1 MDYIQEAE
9 NVLNTYQDLVNSLD
23 SLKDEI
29 RTIEYELQSIKSM
42 DYESVSGGSM
52 NSDDRITNL
61 IFKKQVKISAYK
73 LTKAKINNID
83 SALEYLRY
91 DGKEESQDAELL
103 KLFYIDK
110 YQMEYICDKLSLC
123 DRSIRRKRHIALRRF
138 SIQLFGI
145 KILNH

>member
-9 NVLNTYQDLVNSLD
+9 NVLNAYQDLVHSLD

-42 DYESVSGGSM
+42 DYESVSSGSM
-52 NSDDRITNL
+52 NSDDKITNL
-61 IFKKQVKISAYK
+61 IYKKQVKISAYK

-83 SALEYLRY
+83 NALEYLKC
-91 DGKEESQDAELL
+91 DGKEESQDAALL

-110 YQMEYICDKLSLC
+110 YRMEDICNKLNLC
-123 DRSIRRKRHIALRRF
+123 DRSIRRKKHCALKRF

-145 KILNH
+145 TPII

>member
-9 NVLNTYQDLVNSLD
+9 NVLNAYQDLVYSLD
-23 SLKDEI
+23 SLTDEI

-83 SALEYLRY
+83 NALGYLENNGEM
-91 DGKEESQDAELL
+91 DSLDKDIL
-103 KLFYIDK
+103 KLLFVDK
-110 YQMEYICDKLSLC
+110 FRLEDICYKLNLSESTL
-123 DRSIRRKRHIALRRF
+123 RRKKHYALKRF

-145 KILNH
+145 KAL

>member
-9 NVLNTYQDLVNSLD
+9 NVLNAYQDLVHSLD

-29 RTIEYELQSIKSM
+29 KTIEYELQSIKSI

-73 LTKAKINNID
+73 LTKAKINNINK
-83 SALEYLRY
+83 ALEYVEY
-91 DGKEESQDAELL
+91 DGKEETQDAELL
-103 KLFYIDK
+103 KLLYIDK
-110 YQMEYICDKLSLC
+110 YRIEQISSKLNLC
-123 DRSIRRKRHIALRRF
+123 DRSIRRKKYNALKRF
-138 SIQLFGI
+138 AVILFGI
-145 KILNH
+145 KMF

>member
-9 NVLNTYQDLVNSLD
+9 NVLSAYQDLVHSLD

-83 SALEYLRY
+83 SALDYLENNGEM
-91 DGKEESQDAELL
+91 DSLDKDIL
-103 KLFYIDK
+103 KLLFIDK
-110 YQMEYICDKLSLC
+110 FRMEDICYKLNLSESTL
-123 DRSIRRKRHIALRRF
+123 RRKRHYALKRF

-145 KILNH
+145 KAL

>member
-73 LTKAKINNID
+73 LTRAKINNID
-83 SALEYLRY
+83 SALNYLENN
-91 DGKEESQDAELL
+91 GEINSQDKDVL
-103 KLFYIDK
+103 KLLFIDK
-110 YQMEYICDKLSLC
+110 FRMEDICYKLNLSESTL
-123 DRSIRRKRHIALRRF
+123 RRKRHYALKRF

-145 KILNH
+145 KAL